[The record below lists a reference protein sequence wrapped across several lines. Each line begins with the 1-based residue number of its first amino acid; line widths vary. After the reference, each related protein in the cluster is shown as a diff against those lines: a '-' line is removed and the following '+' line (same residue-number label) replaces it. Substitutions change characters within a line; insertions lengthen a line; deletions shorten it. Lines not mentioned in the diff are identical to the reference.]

1 MLLEKLN
8 EIIKKYEEKRDD
20 AHHVYKRNQFL
31 TEYKDRMN
39 IYQEIIYDLLDVK
52 EIIK

>member
-20 AHHVYKRNQFL
+20 AHHCFVQHQDLIER
-31 TEYKDRMN
+31 DRMN